1 VWRTTLNL
9 QLSTMVTDFFIL
21 MKQEL
26 IITLIIFTLLLLKI
40 GTELSNERIL
50 NLANGLLFLN
60 LAAGCVGNQSGV
72 LFNEMYLTNPLIV
85 LEKNILSLG
94 TLIVSLQSA
103 DWLKKHE
110 HVPEFYILLLC
121 TLLGMFFMI
130 SAGNL
135 LMFYVGLELS
145 SIPLAAMANF
155 DLGKRRSSEAALKF
169 IISSAFAS
177 GLLLFGISLVYGA
190 TGTLTFSEIS
200 THITGGALQLF
211 AFILLLAGFAF
222 KISIVPFHLWTADV
236 YEGAP
241 VAVTS
246 WLSVISKGS
255 VLFVFVSVLY
265 TVFKPIAANWY
276 NMLFALSVL
285 TIVVGN
291 LFAIR
296 QNNIKRFLAFSSI
309 AQIGFILV
317 GITGS
322 SQLGAASVV
331 YFVLIYVFSNLAAFG
346 VVALVSAVTDREQV
360 SDYKGF
366 YKTNPVLSWVLTIAL
381 FSLAGVPPTAGF
393 FGKFFLLVSGA
404 GKGNYVLI
412 TIAALNMIISFYY
425 YLRIV
430 KAIFMDAN
438 EQPIERLT
446 IPVYPKLAM
455 IICVAGIIVTGLV
468 GYVYDYIHALSL
480 KF

>member
-1 VWRTTLNL
+1 ML
-9 QLSTMVTDFFIL
+9 TDFFIL

-26 IITLIIFTLLLLKI
+26 VITVIIFILLLLKI
-40 GTELSNERIL
+40 GKDLTNEQAI
-50 NLANGLLFLN
+50 NLANGLLLVN
-60 LAAGCVGNQSGV
+60 CIAGLFFNRPGTLFSGM
-72 LFNEMYLTNPLIV
+72 FQTNALIV
-85 LEKNILSLG
+85 VEKNILSFG
-94 TLIVSLQSA
+94 TLIISLQSA
-103 DWLKKHE
+103 SWLKKHP
-110 HVPEFYILLLC
+110 HVQEFYILLLS

-130 SAGNL
+130 SSGNL
-135 LMFYVGLELS
+135 LMFYLGLELS

-155 DLGKRRSSEAALKF
+155 DLAKKQSSEAAMKF

-177 GLLLFGISLVYGA
+177 GLLLFGISMIYGA
-190 TGTLTFSEIS
+190 TGTLTFSEMAVR
-200 THITGGALQLF
+200 ITGGPLQVF
-211 AFILLLAGFAF
+211 AFVLLLAGFAF
-222 KISIVPFHLWTADV
+222 KISVVPFHLWTADV

-246 WLSVISKGS
+246 YLSVISKGS
-255 VLFVFVSVLY
+255 VLFVFISVLY
-265 TVFKPIAANWY
+265 TAFKPMAATWY
-276 NMLFALSVL
+276 NMLFLLSVL
-285 TIVVGN
+285 TIIIGN

-322 SQLGAASVV
+322 SQMAVASVV

-346 VVALVSAVTDREQV
+346 VVALVSAVTGREQV

-393 FGKFFLLVSGA
+393 FGKFFLLMSGA
-404 GKGNYVLI
+404 GKGNYILI

-438 EQPIERLT
+438 DQPIERLT
-446 IPVYPKLAM
+446 IPVYPKLALY
-455 IICVAGIIVTGLV
+455 ICVAGILVTGLA
-468 GYVYDYIHALSL
+468 GYVFDYIHSLS
-480 KF
+480 FGF